1 MFNLG
6 QDWITYIFVAFF
18 IGFWTY
24 IIIKGRKSTEDELQ
38 NEGTGGKEISSKKD

>member
-24 IIIKGRKSTEDELQ
+24 IIIKGRRSSEDELQ
-38 NEGTGGKEISSKKD
+38 SKGAVGKDMSSKKD